1 MSNFTSVIR
10 NTLAQAGGKFAT
22 LTLSLVVTSILTR
35 ALGVEGYGHYTFIT
49 AFILLFGNI
58 ADWGT
63 NIISVREASSNPDTQ
78 PKIFGSITLFRS
90 ILVGFAILLA
100 NIAIRL
106 NPSWDT
112 LAIPTTIASVVL
124 IGLSLKTSF
133 GIVFQTKLRFD
144 LSVWV
149 EILASSIFLIFILV
163 FPNGLNAVLYSW
175 ILSTFLASIL
185 AFLLASKLTKYIWV
199 INTAIV
205 KKIFKEA
212 LPAGALFLVF
222 TIYNRIDTII
232 LQSFSGS
239 HAVGI
244 YGLAYKM
251 HDNFVMGAAYFM
263 NSLFPILSLSFS
275 QKRLGELKNIYQ
287 KSFDLLFVGSL
298 VLFISIFSLAP
309 LLVNILG
316 GSDFSESVG
325 VLRILLLATVI
336 AYFNH
341 LTGYSLIAFGKQR
354 LSLAI
359 AATALTINVLA
370 NWIFIPTFSYK
381 AAAWITVATEGL
393 VLLLSSIVVAKTIG
407 MYPSLFSW
415 PKTLL
420 SLLTKRTVNI

>member
-1 MSNFTSVIR
+1 
-10 NTLAQAGGKFAT
+10 
-22 LTLSLVVTSILTR
+22 
-35 ALGVEGYGHYTFIT
+35 
-49 AFILLFGNI
+49 
-58 ADWGT
+58 
-63 NIISVREASSNPDTQ
+63 
-78 PKIFGSITLFRS
+78 
-90 ILVGFAILLA
+90 LLA

-239 HAVGI
+239 DAVGI